1 MEQSYI
7 SMKIQVEK
15 SSFLIGVAAFVL
27 CVLSFSYS
35 FSQESKRVLFVGN
48 SYTQV
53 NNLPEEFMRV
63 AQSQGKRTECQMQA
77 VGGATFSSHCNNPGA
92 IEAIAQGDWDYIVL
106 QGQSQE
112 VAFPDNQFSWQ
123 VYPYAKTLDSL
134 AKAYNPDVKVVFY
147 MTWGYRYGDEL
158 NCQFYEPFCTFESMS
173 ERLRDNYVLMAED
186 FGSDVSPVGAA
197 WLESFRQDSTV
208 VLHSSDNSHPNING
222 TYLAACCFYEI
233 IFAERLHEAYYP
245 SSISPSVATY
255 LQAIADRTVYDNL
268 AHWCYSDIDASLN
281 LAEEREK
288 PWFDCKTEPNSL
300 LIRTNN
306 IEGNVNIELT
316 SSDGRLIERQTY
328 NISNKSTIELHTCYK
343 GVAIIRIGN
352 EKVSLSKKVVLL

>member
-1 MEQSYI
+1 
-7 SMKIQVEK
+7 MKIQVEK
-15 SSFLIGVAAFVL
+15 SAFLLKAAAFAL
-27 CVLSFSYS
+27 CVFSFSFS
-35 FSQESKRVLFVGN
+35 FSQENKRVLFVGN

-63 AQSQGKRTECQMQA
+63 AQSQDKRVECQMQA
-77 VGGATFSSHCNNPGA
+77 FGGATFSSHCNNPST
-92 IEAIAQGDWDYIVL
+92 IEAITQGGWDYIVL

-197 WLESFRQDSTV
+197 WLESFRRDSTV

-245 SSISPSVATY
+245 SSVSPSVATY
-255 LQAIADRTVYDNL
+255 LQDIADRTVYDNL
-268 AHWCYSDIDASLN
+268 GRWCFSETNASLAASEQKAKPQFECQ
-281 LAEEREK
+281 AER
-288 PWFDCKTEPNSL
+288 NAV
-300 LIRTNN
+300 LITIKN
-306 IEGNVNIELT
+306 IEGNTNVELI
-316 SSDGRLIERQTY
+316 SSDGRLIERQSY
-328 NISNKSTIELHTCYK
+328 HISNGTTIELNTSYK
-343 GVAIIRIGN
+343 GVAIIKIEN
-352 EKVSLSKKVVLL
+352 ETISLSKKVVLL